1 MGQATRRELA
11 LGLWIAEASPAATRD
26 RSRWRRGGA
35 GARENQRHIQK
46 DAAEEADMQRGVEE
60 AEANMQRIKVMN
72 ALHTQGGAE

>member
-1 MGQATRRELA
+1 MTVAG
-11 LGLWIAEASPAATRD
+11 G
-26 RSRWRRGGA
+26 GGA
-35 GARENQRHIQK
+35 GLGLARLNDGKMVGMMNQRHIQK

>member
-1 MGQATRRELA
+1 MVGMM
-11 LGLWIAEASPAATRD
+11 
-26 RSRWRRGGA
+26 
-35 GARENQRHIQK
+35 NQRHIQK